1 MKQDEIKRRVNIS
14 FTALTHNCFT
24 WATAEIT
31 DGKSNKGSRKT
42 LNKEIDV
49 KTLAA
54 VKTCSLSR

>member
-1 MKQDEIKRRVNIS
+1 MTEDQKESKQL
-14 FTALTHNCFT
+14 FTAYTCNSFT

-31 DGKSNKGSRKT
+31 DGKSNKGSRKM

-54 VKTCSLSR
+54 VKTFSLSR